1 MPSPAENLEHALK
14 APRRRATLGG
24 RRQKRILE
32 AFFRV
37 ARNGIK
43 DSAVDHVAE
52 ESALQRT
59 LVYRCFRD
67 RGILID
73 RLVDYIVERTELHLF
88 RAISRSRSTGADR
101 FMRLLD
107 YFPGSGYTDAQHL
120 IAQCDSLNR
129 LGEQVHA

>member
-1 MPSPAENLEHALK
+1 MGRSPTESGA
-14 APRRRATLGG
+14 RRG
-24 RRQKRILE
+24 
-32 AFFRV
+32 

-52 ESALQRT
+52 ESGLQRT
-59 LVYRCFRD
+59 LIYRYFRD

-73 RLVDYIVERTELHLF
+73 RLIDYIVERTELHLF

-107 YFPGSGYTDAQHL
+107 YFPGNGYTDAQHL
-120 IAQCDSLNR
+120 IAQCDSFDR
-129 LGEQVHA
+129 QGEHAHA